1 MSRPI
6 PPRPES
12 HTGCRGP
19 TLTSTEVGGGTMGT
33 NTYYYITPANFVPPS
48 GASSAPSQPAA
59 PRARATQQA
68 APAEPKRRAAP
79 AGDPPDDDD
88 GEDGESYSYTYD
100 TEEDDEEA
108 EVPPPAEPPAEPK
121 PKPQPKKEER
131 SPLPRRRKQKESAER
146 EQDDVSS
153 VATADLKDMLA
164 GKMKKDERGKPALS
178 QVKLEEFH
186 GSRSHYQDWKRVLQ
200 AQQALFNLK
209 EEALAMIVFLSCHGE
224 ARMILSQLEI
234 SDMSKPGGLR
244 KMLQLLEE
252 AFGSRSDEKF
262 EEKQELYL
270 AYRRAAGQS
279 VASYIAG
286 LKRLKAEYLKQ
297 DPGTTISEKAFSQR
311 MLARASLTR
320 RERMDVFFSAGGRY
334 RASDIE
340 RVLRFRCGQMHLDE
354 RRGGSGRDRDERPGQ
369 SSSSTMAPK
378 SYFRRMHPHPRGDRR
393 YHSSTRHGQ
402 RWKKV
407 YFNEDEEWYD
417 EEEEAA
423 PTDEEDL
430 EQEVYEGRHA
440 DTYYGDDDHY
450 HEADD
455 GWWSHNYWQDQY
467 WDEEDDEELQQASMN
482 DLSGLCCGLDR
493 QGSVGRPTE
502 GPRLHQ
508 GQLQRCWQEWR
519 QETAIGQAHDRG
531 PQEIQH
537 VFILR
542 ADGHWRGD
550 AQCPKVQRGEDQ
562 LREKSEVHLNETHV
576 VTQAKT
582 PTSPPSTSPEPARAK
597 ARVQA
602 SKEEITEEEPQMKTH
617 KINWTL
623 MVNNPLGRRLSG
635 YQSDPDSPSEESHD
649 SEHDSDFTMLTSN
662 AGDRS
667 SRRPKRSEFKLALE
681 TVLKALED
689 DSEEEEKLRRRLR
702 KDKKEVKVSAQEMM
716 AALPHMS
723 KEEKKELYRKPV
735 SQESLRRPAEAAG
748 YSTGRASA
756 PARASTDPPAAPVPP
771 PPEIPKPMRKKQLQE
786 FRKSLWEECLRP
798 KRQLCA
804 FPGFRCAGRDPAD
817 MQA

>member
-1 MSRPI
+1 M
-6 PPRPES
+6 
-12 HTGCRGP
+12 
-19 TLTSTEVGGGTMGT
+19 
-33 NTYYYITPANFVPPS
+33 
-48 GASSAPSQPAA
+48 
-59 PRARATQQA
+59 
-68 APAEPKRRAAP
+68 
-79 AGDPPDDDD
+79 
-88 GEDGESYSYTYD
+88 
-100 TEEDDEEA
+100 
-108 EVPPPAEPPAEPK
+108 
-121 PKPQPKKEER
+121 
-131 SPLPRRRKQKESAER
+131 
-146 EQDDVSS
+146 SS

-209 EEALAMIVFLSCHGE
+209 EEELAMIVFLSCHGE

-286 LKRLKAEYLKQ
+286 LKRLKAEYLKE

-340 RVLRFRCGQMHLDE
+340 RVLRFRCGQVHLDE
-354 RRGGSGRDRDERPGQ
+354 RRGGSGHDRDERPGQ

-430 EQEVYEGRHA
+430 EQEVYEGRHT

-482 DLSGLCCGLDR
+482 DLSEAYAAGWSAKAQSAGLRKGRGYTKGSSKGAGKSGGKKRPLDKRTIEDRKKYSTCSSCG
-493 QGSVGRPTE
+493 QM
-502 GPRLHQ
+502 
-508 GQLQRCWQEWR
+508 
-519 QETAIGQAHDRG
+519 
-531 PQEIQH
+531 
-537 VFILR
+537 
-542 ADGHWRGD
+542 GHWRGD

-635 YQSDPDSPSEESHD
+635 YQSDPDPPSEESQE

-667 SRRPKRSEFKLALE
+667 SRGRPKRSEFKLALE

-723 KEEKKELYRKPV
+723 KEEKKELYRKLKGEQEEIAASHMARPV
-735 SQESLRRPAEAAG
+735 SQASLRRPAEAAG

-756 PARASTDPPAAPVPP
+756 PARASTDPPAAPAPP

-786 FRKSLWEECLRP
+786 FRQSLWENALDRKGNCVPSQASDVPEGIQLTCKHDFSRLRWGANQSAHWAHCKDCGL
-798 KRQLCA
+798 KRTLYNQIDHGALMTQVPEASEVYHGVGLALESGDAIVHRMSDCCGWRDLA
-804 FPGFRCAGRDPAD
+804 SAAPGQVGAARTILGEREAA
-817 MQA
+817 